1 MISILMV
8 NNLKEIE
15 KEYLEKTINILEFF
29 DMLHYDIMRTIEE
42 EENENN
48 LNTEFLHLLLND
60 IVAVLQILNKYRNI

>member
-1 MISILMV
+1 MR

-29 DMLHYDIMRTIEE
+29 DILHYDMMQTIEE

-48 LNTEFLHLLLND
+48 FDTEFLHLLLND
-60 IVAVLQILNKYRNI
+60 IVAVLQILNKYRDI

>member
-1 MISILMV
+1 MR

-29 DMLHYDIMRTIEE
+29 DILHYDIMQTIEE

-60 IVAVLQILNKYRNI
+60 IVAVLQILNKYRDI

>member
-1 MISILMV
+1 MR
-8 NNLKEIE
+8 NKLKEIE

-29 DMLHYDIMRTIEE
+29 DILHYDMMQTIEE

-60 IVAVLQILNKYRNI
+60 IVAVLQILNKYRDI

>member
-1 MISILMV
+1 MM
-8 NNLKEIE
+8 NKLKEIE

-29 DMLHYDIMRTIEE
+29 DILHYDIMQTIEE

-60 IVAVLQILNKYRNI
+60 IVAVLQILNKYRDI

>member
-1 MISILMV
+1 MI

-29 DMLHYDIMRTIEE
+29 DMLHYDMIQTIEE

>member
-1 MISILMV
+1 MI

>member
-1 MISILMV
+1 MMM

-29 DMLHYDIMRTIEE
+29 DILHYDMMQTIEE

>member
-1 MISILMV
+1 M

-15 KEYLEKTINILEFF
+15 KEYLEKTISISEFF
-29 DMLHYDIMRTIEE
+29 DMLHYDIMQTIEE

-60 IVAVLQILNKYRNI
+60 IVAVLQILNKYRN

>member
-1 MISILMV
+1 MM

-29 DMLHYDIMRTIEE
+29 DILHYDIMQTIEE

-60 IVAVLQILNKYRNI
+60 IVAVLQILNKYRDI

>member
-1 MISILMV
+1 MR
-8 NNLKEIE
+8 NKLKEIE

-29 DMLHYDIMRTIEE
+29 DILHYDIMQTIEE

-60 IVAVLQILNKYRNI
+60 IVAVLQILNKYRDI

>member
-1 MISILMV
+1 MI

-60 IVAVLQILNKYRNI
+60 IVAVLQILNKYRDI

>member
-1 MISILMV
+1 MM
-8 NNLKEIE
+8 NKLKEIE

-29 DMLHYDIMRTIEE
+29 DMLHYDIMQTIEE

-60 IVAVLQILNKYRNI
+60 IVAVLQILSKYRGI

>member
-1 MISILMV
+1 MR
-8 NNLKEIE
+8 NKLKEIE

-29 DMLHYDIMRTIEE
+29 DIIHYDIMQTIEE

-60 IVAVLQILNKYRNI
+60 IVAVLQILNKYRDI